1 MVITSCPFSPLPN
14 NKILVITKLKV
25 VADDKLNIAK
35 MTISPLDRVENSVG
49 KVGNAG
55 YQLSL
60 PTVFSK
66 TFFFRVVQGRDCVVE
81 SLEQIPSL
89 QCCLQMYSICSLTVL
104 TS

>member
-55 YQLSL
+55 Y
-60 PTVFSK
+60 
-66 TFFFRVVQGRDCVVE
+66 
-81 SLEQIPSL
+81 
-89 QCCLQMYSICSLTVL
+89 
-104 TS
+104 